1 MDDGP
6 AAPILEFRTFV
17 RIAWS
22 PLGQTRGF
30 GAVSIVPGRVVI
42 SQPPRFGY
50 RRRLIQTSPRVQV
63 VRTRLALP
71 GSNLHLVAWE
81 GSRFATAVL
90 LPSDLPALRSA
101 LYDAGFTMHYR
112 TQWIF
117 TFSRPPTDTATR
129 YPGITGK
136 TIHVT
141 KNSHHRESGER
152 RPRRE

>member
-1 MDDGP
+1 MDADP
-6 AAPILEFRTFV
+6 AAPILEFRTLV

-22 PLGQTRGF
+22 PLGQTGGT
-30 GAVSIVPGRVVI
+30 GAVSIFPGRVVI
-42 SQPPRFGY
+42 SQPPRFGC
-50 RRRLIQTSPRVQV
+50 RRRLIQSSPRVQV

-90 LPSDLPALRSA
+90 LRSDLPDLRSA
-101 LYDAGFTMHYR
+101 LYDAGFTMDYR

-117 TFSRPPTDTATR
+117 TFSRPPSDTDTR
-129 YPGITGK
+129 YPGIAGK

-141 KNSHHRESGER
+141 RTSHRHEDGEQ
-152 RPRRE
+152 P